1 MTKNK
6 RYQVEQHTVCDGWT
20 NTWTEEDEDGVT
32 MPQTF
37 ASRVEAHAAIQ
48 EFLLDVREA
57 VANRYLAEFYR
68 QVDFRVRVVRSHACA
83 EA

>member
-57 VANRYLAEFYR
+57 NASRYIAEIYR
-68 QVDFRVRVVRSHACA
+68 RGDFRVRVVHLQANA

>member
-1 MTKNK
+1 MTTNK
-6 RYQVEQHTVCDGWT
+6 RYQVEQHIVCDGWT

-37 ASRVEAHAAIQ
+37 TSRAEAHAAIQ

-57 VANRYLAEFYR
+57 NASRYMTEFYR
-68 QVDFRVRVVRSHACA
+68 RVDFRVRVVRPQDDA